1 MNIKVF
7 GKKMRL
13 EIILLFI
20 ALGFILNATM
30 FCSCLRKEGMSNI
43 DAPGPQEGVHN
54 EKYNEVHNRSEMY
67 QSPEVP
73 LPEGQLFM
81 YANNTF
87 KPECCKFSSVGGSTG
102 CACETKEQKN
112 YIASRGGNKSGAD
125 GF

>member
-7 GKKMRL
+7 GKMRL
-13 EIILLFI
+13 EIILLFV

-43 DAPGPQEGVHN
+43 NAGGPEGVHTD
-54 EKYNEVHNRSEMY
+54 KYNEVHNRSEMY

-73 LPEGQLFM
+73 LPEGQMFM

-87 KPECCKFSSVGGSTG
+87 KPECCNSLL
-102 CACETKEQKN
+102 
-112 YIASRGGNKSGAD
+112 
-125 GF
+125 